1 MSITEN
7 MINNFSIDDT
17 IIEKVVFGRIE
28 PKIYAFETD
37 TVPRYLKVG
46 DTFRS
51 VDERLNEWKKAGF
64 SDLKY
69 VGDWSS
75 KIEGKD
81 VYFRDYSV
89 HSYLENNGKTRLTR
103 DVYPDKP
110 YSKEFFKDASKED
123 VENISITYAMI
134 SFHRKYVHI
143 RMYEKEDLDLEL
155 TWNEFRHISFLL
167 DSLSTEELKYKC

>member
-1 MSITEN
+1 

-37 TVPRYLKVG
+37 TIPRYLKVG

-64 SDLKY
+64 SDLKH

-75 KIEGKD
+75 EIAGKD
-81 VYFRDYSV
+81 IYFRDYSV
-89 HSYLENNGKTRLTR
+89 HSYLEDNGKTRLTR

-123 VENISITYAMI
+123 VEKAIADIVDSSEKDYTKYIYYAI
-134 SFHRKYVHI
+134 GNRATVETEYKRDSFDWKPR
-143 RMYEKEDLDLEL
+143 RPAAPFCLCTLPAQP
-155 TWNEFRHISFLL
+155 
-167 DSLSTEELKYKC
+167 